1 MTIKESLLQTAE
13 TLRTVS
19 PSPELDARI
28 LLSHVLG
35 YDITSLIL
43 NRDQELPSRHSILLH
58 HCVQQRLS
66 SMPVAYIIGKKEFY
80 GMDFLVT
87 PEVLIPR
94 PETECMIDWISRNLP
109 HPPRIIDIGTGTGC
123 IAISLATLY
132 PESHILGCDISE
144 YALSIARK
152 NDTLILGEDSKIQWI
167 VSDLLEEIP
176 PSYTPTLIT
185 ANLPY
190 LDQNRYTD
198 DSISHEPD
206 IALYSPDN
214 GLEHYIRL
222 LNYLASHLFFV
233 PQVLIIEINPEQM
246 DPIANIVTGLFPQHT
261 LDLIYDY
268 AGMVRHLAIRFS

>member
-1 MTIKESLLQTAE
+1 
-13 TLRTVS
+13 
-19 PSPELDARI
+19 
-28 LLSHVLG
+28 
-35 YDITSLIL
+35 
-43 NRDQELPSRHSILLH
+43 
-58 HCVQQRLS
+58 
-66 SMPVAYIIGKKEFY
+66 MPVAYIIGKKEFY